1 MKSII
6 TVTIVGG
13 LLALLTIIPTV
24 RASFTD
30 VTNSDGNMFQT
41 RQPIRVATY
50 QISENVFTGT
60 SYNLQLE

>member
-30 VTNSDGNMFQT
+30 VANSDGNTFQT
-41 RQPIRVATY
+41 RQPIRVTTY
-50 QISENVFTGT
+50 QISENVFTGR